1 MSEVL
6 PSGFIVWMRLSSGGS
21 CSSAEGAP
29 ASHFRGMCH
38 GVNSH
43 GHLPH
48 KRELQGCPYLEGAL
62 VDIHIKATLDPLGL
76 AEEDE
81 VLKEE
86 DMSLALPAAQPD
98 GELIL
103 PHQLPLLL
111 QVYLDTED
119 ILLRLQQYNPGSP
132 RPGLGE
138 QGPIWL

>member
-1 MSEVL
+1 M
-6 PSGFIVWMRLSSGGS
+6 
-21 CSSAEGAP
+21 
-29 ASHFRGMCH
+29 HRGET
-38 GVNSH
+38 SH

-48 KRELQGCPYLEGAL
+48 KKALQGCPYLEGAL

-76 AEEDE
+76 AKEDE

-86 DMSLALPAAQPD
+86 DVSLALPAAQPD

-119 ILLRLQQYNPGSP
+119 ILVRLHQ
-132 RPGLGE
+132 
-138 QGPIWL
+138 

>member
-1 MSEVL
+1 MSEVF
-6 PSGFIVWMRLSSGGS
+6 PFGFTAWFGGS
-21 CSSAEGAP
+21 LEKVEAEGAP
-29 ASHFRGMCH
+29 VSHLRGMCH
-38 GVNSH
+38 GETSH
-43 GHLPH
+43 GHIPH

-62 VDIHIKATLDPLGL
+62 VNIHIKATIDPLGL

-103 PHQLPLLL
+103 PHQLSLLL

-119 ILLRLQQYNPGSP
+119 ILVRLHQHNPGSP